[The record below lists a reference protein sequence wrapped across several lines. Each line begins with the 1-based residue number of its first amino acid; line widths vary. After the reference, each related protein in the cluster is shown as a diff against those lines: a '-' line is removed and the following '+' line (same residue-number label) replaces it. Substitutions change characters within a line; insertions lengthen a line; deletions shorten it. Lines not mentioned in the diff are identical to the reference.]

1 MGKVSAK
8 IFDLKGKAVGKVRLP
23 SIFKTPVRPDVIR
36 RAVVAVQS
44 HRLQPQGRDVLAGKR
59 TTAES
64 RGVGLGIARVA
75 REKGRGQRA
84 AFIPF
89 AVGGRAAHPPVV
101 EKKIKKKIPRKEMR
115 LALRSAVAATA
126 SKEIVASRGH
136 MIDDVPDF
144 PLVVVDEIQSL
155 KKTQDVEEA
164 LIHLGVWPD
173 IYRVRESRKVRA
185 GKGKMRGRKMKQAVG
200 PLLVISENKGIIE
213 AARNIP
219 GIDIASVDSLNV
231 ELLAP
236 GTHPG
241 RLTVWTSSAFEKADK
256 LFGGRLVGPL

>member
-8 IFDLKGKAVGKVRLP
+8 VFDLKGKRVGRVKIP
-23 SIFKTPVRPDVIR
+23 PIFKTPARPDVIK
-36 RAVVAVQS
+36 RAVVAIQS
-44 HRLQPQGRDVLAGKR
+44 HRFQPQGRDVFAGKR

-75 REKGRGQRA
+75 RVKGRGQRA

-89 AVGGRAAHPPVV
+89 AVGGRATHPPVV

-144 PLVVVDEIQSL
+144 PLVVVDEVQSL
-155 KKTQDVEEA
+155 KKAREVEEA
-164 LIHLGVWPD
+164 FIQLGVWPD
-173 IYRVRESRKVRA
+173 VYRVKESRKVRA

-200 PLLVISENKGIIE
+200 PLLVIAEDEGIIK
-213 AARNIP
+213 AVHNLP
-219 GIDIASVDSLNV
+219 GVDVISVDSLNV

-236 GTHPG
+236 GTHLG
-241 RLTVWTSSAFEKADK
+241 RLTVWTNSAFEKVDK
-256 LFGGRLVGPL
+256 LFGGR

>member
-1 MGKVSAK
+1 MGKISAK
-8 IFDLKGKAVGKVRLP
+8 VFDLKGKKVGRVRLP
-23 SIFKTPVRPDVIR
+23 PIFKTPARPDVIK
-36 RAVVAVQS
+36 RAVVAIQS
-44 HRLQPQGRDVLAGKR
+44 HRFQPQGRDVLAGKR

-64 RGVGLGIARVA
+64 RGTGLGIARVA
-75 REKGRGQRA
+75 RVKGRGQRA

-89 AVGGRAAHPPVV
+89 AVGGRATHPPVV
-101 EKKIKKKIPRKEMR
+101 EKKIRKKIPRKEMR

-155 KKTQDVEEA
+155 KKTKEVEEVF
-164 LIHLGVWPD
+164 IHIGMWSD
-173 IYRVRESRKVRA
+173 IFRVKESRKVRA

-200 PLLVISENKGIIE
+200 PLLVIAKNEGIAE
-213 AARNIP
+213 AARNLP
-219 GIDIASVDSLNV
+219 GVDIASVDNLNV

-241 RLTVWTSSAFEKADK
+241 RLTVWTSSAFEKVDK
-256 LFGGRLVGPL
+256 LFGGR

>member
-1 MGKVSAK
+1 MGKISAK
-8 IFDLKGKAVGKVRLP
+8 VFDLEGKKVGRVRLP
-23 SIFKTPVRPDVIR
+23 PIFKTPARPDVIK
-36 RAVVAVQS
+36 RAVVAIQS
-44 HRLQPQGRDVLAGKR
+44 HRFQPQGRDVFAGKR

-64 RGVGLGIARVA
+64 RGTGLGIARVA
-75 REKGRGQRA
+75 RLKGRGQRA

-89 AVGGRAAHPPVV
+89 AVGGRATHPPVV
-101 EKKIKKKIPRKEMR
+101 EKKIRKKIPRKEMR

-136 MIDDVPDF
+136 MVDDVPDF

-155 KKTQDVEEA
+155 KKTKEVEEVF
-164 LIHLGVWPD
+164 IHIGMWSD
-173 IYRVRESRKVRA
+173 IFRVKESRKVRA

-200 PLLVISENKGIIE
+200 PLLVIAKNEGVAE
-213 AARNIP
+213 AARNLP
-219 GIDIASVDSLNV
+219 GVDIASVDNLNV

-241 RLTVWTSSAFEKADK
+241 RLTVWTSSAFEKVNK
-256 LFGGRLVGPL
+256 LFGGR